1 MFYNILTNVPT
12 GSCSAGSCDYF
23 TGGYITQQYGSRDGG
38 LTDAMQLETRF
49 HLLIIYSLYSLERL
63 Q

>member
-1 MFYNILTNVPT
+1 MIWIWNCRKSSKCISKLFT

-38 LTDAMQLETRF
+38 LTDAMQLETR
-49 HLLIIYSLYSLERL
+49 L
-63 Q
+63 